1 MGRTWTH
8 LWRATHPACTN
19 GQVAGFKTIGG
30 SLAWHQ
36 HPTLYSASCCAQ
48 TKLRLIE
55 IYNARLTER
64 ERRRQ
69 FILDRGLLNV
79 KRQQVSLGV

>member
-1 MGRTWTH
+1 
-8 LWRATHPACTN
+8 
-19 GQVAGFKTIGG
+19 V
-30 SLAWHQ
+30 
-36 HPTLYSASCCAQ
+36 YCAQ

-79 KRQQVSLGV
+79 KSQQVSEQKSGSTSLTLSP